1 MKLFQRR
8 LSLFACAG
16 LAGAYILAGR
26 PAEPPLRAQIAG
38 CRWELA
44 GRMPVPIADAAAAV
58 DEGSGVAFVH
68 GGVDRDGV
76 VRNEVY
82 RLDLRS
88 AVAERLT
95 TSGGNVTRWAHGA
108 ALHGTGARAGL
119 LVVGGNTST
128 APDFP
133 AEKRVYTLDIGGK
146 RWAITPVGGGMP
158 AVQEQALAYDPLHG
172 VVVFQGGR
180 AANGTAQ
187 ATGAEP
193 QGETFVLDPAT
204 GLVSRGQ
211 RDGPAL
217 FGHSMVF
224 DSQRR
229 RMLIFGGTPDGK
241 KGSDLVWELSLE
253 GRPENGVWR
262 QVAVSGAGPKP
273 RFKHGAA
280 YDAARQAMVVYGGMK
295 IQGETLDDTW
305 ALDLSVPK
313 LAVWRDLGAPHQKR
327 SSILLLYDPISQHLL
342 QISGGRPLGDQ
353 SSKDIH
359 RLVCNAMPTA
369 VPSTAPIIGPTET
382 TAPTTQPTA
391 SPDPRLPTATEP
403 ATKLPPPVTI
413 GTPTST
419 GAAPTQTPPPP
430 PSATPRPADPTA
442 SPIYPVLPAEAALF
456 LPSLLLRSPLLVPSA
471 PASPTPAPGAPTGA
485 PPVPSATELPAP
497 TAAPPSCVIA
507 EIEPNDRLTDIWR
520 LPPLCPDLPAIGIL
534 DQGDG
539 GDYLRL
545 DLEAGELSLGLSDI
559 PSGRDYDLLV
569 YDEEG
574 RSLGS
579 SQQPGNLPEALTV
592 RLPAGTYA
600 VRVYPS
606 IGRSPMPYELRWKLA
621 P

>member
-1 MKLFQRR
+1 MKSLQRR
-8 LSLFACAG
+8 LSLVACVG
-16 LAGAYILAGR
+16 IAGALSLSAAG
-26 PAEPPLRAQIAG
+26 PDEPMMAQISG

-58 DEGSGVAFVH
+58 DGRGSAFVH

-82 RLDLRS
+82 RVDLAS
-88 AVAERLT
+88 GSAERLS

-108 ALHGTGARAGL
+108 ALHGEGATASF

-128 APDFP
+128 AAGFP
-133 AEKRVYTLDIGGK
+133 AEKRVYTLDLAGK

-158 AVQEQALAYDPLHG
+158 AVQDHALAYDPLHK
-172 VVVFQGGR
+172 VLVFHGGR
-180 AANGTAQ
+180 VANGEGSEAQ
-187 ATGAEP
+187 P
-193 QGETFVLDPAT
+193 QGETFVMDPAT

-217 FGHSMVF
+217 YGHSMVF

-229 RMLIFGGTPDGK
+229 RMLVFGGTPDGK
-241 KGSDLVWELSLE
+241 KGSDLVWELALDA
-253 GRPENGVWR
+253 RPENGVWR
-262 QVAVSGAGPKP
+262 QVAVSGGSPKP

-280 YDAARQAMVVYGGMK
+280 YDAARQAMVVFGGLK

-305 ALDLSVPK
+305 ALDLSVPR
-313 LAVWRDLGAPHQKR
+313 LAVWRDLNAPHQKR
-327 SSILLLYDPISQHLL
+327 SSILLLYDPLSRQLV

-359 RLVCNAMPTA
+359 RLVCNAVPTALPSNPPIIEPTQTA
-369 VPSTAPIIGPTET
+369 VP
-382 TAPTTQPTA
+382 PTA
-391 SPDPRLPTATEP
+391 SPDPARPTATEP

-419 GAAPTQTPPPP
+419 PVA
-430 PSATPRPADPTA
+430 ATPAPPTPTTASPTDEPRPVDPTA
-442 SPIYPVLPAEAALF
+442 SPVYPQPAAVTLY
-456 LPSLLLRSPLLVPSA
+456 LPSLLLRSPLL
-471 PASPTPAPGAPTGA
+471 APGAPANPTPSPGGPTAA
-485 PPVPSATELPAP
+485 PPTAAATDEPAP

-545 DLEAGELSLGLSDI
+545 DLEAGELTLNLTDI

-574 RSLGS
+574 RSLAS

-592 RLPAGTYA
+592 RVASGTYA

-606 IGRSPMPYELRWKLA
+606 IGRSPMPYELRWRLA

>member
-1 MKLFQRR
+1 MKSLQRR
-8 LSLFACAG
+8 LCLFACAG
-16 LAGAYILAGR
+16 IAGALSLSAAG
-26 PAEPPLRAQIAG
+26 PDKPLRAQISG

-58 DEGSGVAFVH
+58 DEAGLAYVH

-82 RLDLRS
+82 RVDLRS
-88 AVAERLT
+88 GSAERLT

-108 ALHGTGARAGL
+108 ALHGSGANATF
-119 LVVGGNTST
+119 LVVGGNSST
-128 APDFP
+128 ASGFP
-133 AEKRVYTLDIGGK
+133 AEKRVYTLDLAGK
-146 RWAITPVGGGMP
+146 RWAITPISGGMP
-158 AVQEQALAYDPLHG
+158 AVQDHALAYDPLHQLL
-172 VVVFQGGR
+172 VFHGGR
-180 AANGTAQ
+180 VSNGEGAE
-187 ATGAEP
+187 AEP

-204 GLVSRGQ
+204 GQVSRGQ

-217 FGHSMVF
+217 YGHSMVF

-241 KGSDLVWELSLE
+241 RGSDLVWELSLD
-253 GRPENGVWR
+253 GRPENGIWR
-262 QVAVSGAGPKP
+262 QVAVSGASPKP
-273 RFKHGAA
+273 RFRHGAA
-280 YDAARQAMVVYGGMK
+280 YDAARQAMVVYGGLK

-313 LAVWRDLGAPHQKR
+313 LAVWRDLAAPHQKR
-327 SSILLLYDPISQHLL
+327 SSILLLYDPLSRQLVL
-342 QISGGRPLGDQ
+342 ISGGRPLGDQ

-359 RLVCNAMPTA
+359 RLVCNAVPTA
-369 VPSTAPIIGPTET
+369 VPSNEPIIGPTD
-382 TAPTTQPTA
+382 TAVPPTA
-391 SPDPRLPTATEP
+391 SPDPLRPTVTEP

-413 GTPTST
+413 GTPTAT
-419 GAAPTQTPPPP
+419 PVAATPPPP
-430 PSATPRPADPTA
+430 VASPTGSPTGSPRPIDPTA
-442 SPIYPVLPAEAALF
+442 SPDYPEPAVATLF
-456 LPSLLLRSPLLVPSA
+456 LPSLLLRAPLAV
-471 PASPTPAPGAPTGA
+471 PGAPSNPTPPPGGPTATA
-485 PPVPSATELPAP
+485 PTAAATDTPAP
-497 TAAPPSCVIA
+497 TAAPPSCIIA

-545 DLEAGELSLGLSDI
+545 DLPAGDLTMNLSDI
-559 PSGRDYDLLV
+559 PSGRDYDLLI

-574 RSLGS
+574 RSLAS
-579 SQQPGNLPEALTV
+579 SQQPGNLPESLSV
-592 RLPAGTYA
+592 RVTGGTYA

-606 IGRSPMPYELRWKLA
+606 IGRSPQPYELRWRLA